1 MRERVERLLAGG
13 DFAAVH
19 VEQVQALPQAAP
31 ALARGLRVVLRA
43 QNVESD
49 LWRAAA
55 ERGGLGGLRRL
66 GAAVEARRLAR
77 WEGRAVAAVAVT
89 AALTAADA
97 ARLAALAAA
106 SAPGRAPRVV
116 HLPAP
121 FPGWQPAATR
131 PLPGAPAVV
140 VLGSGGWLPNRQA
153 ARWFTGEV
161 WPTVRRAC
169 PGARLHLFGEGELG
183 GAAGAAGAIEA
194 GVVAHPPPADSR
206 EAFAPGAILV
216 VPLRIASGVRMKILE
231 AWARGVP
238 VVATP
243 EAAAGLDAES
253 GRDLLIA
260 ATAGDLAVAVARL
273 AASPELAARL
283 VEGGRALL
291 AAHHQPAAIADRLIA
306 LYRGE

>member
-1 MRERVERLLAGG
+1 MRERVERLLADG

-31 ALARGLRVVLRA
+31 ALARGLTVVLRA

-55 ERGGLGGLRRL
+55 ERGGLRGLQRF
-66 GAAVEARRLAR
+66 GATVEARRLAR

-97 ARLAALAAA
+97 ARLSELAADSKPA
-106 SAPGRAPRVV
+106 TAPRVV

-121 FPGWQPAATR
+121 FPGSLPAATR

-140 VLGSGGWLPNRQA
+140 VLGSGGWLPNRDGA
-153 ARWFTGEV
+153 GWFKGEV
-161 WPTVRRAC
+161 WPAVRRAC
-169 PGARLHLFGEGELG
+169 PGARLHLFGEGEEVG
-183 GAAGAAGAIEA
+183 RAGAIEP

-206 EAFAPGAILV
+206 EAFPPGAILA

-253 GRDLLIA
+253 GRDLLLA
-260 ATAGDLAVAVARL
+260 ATAEELAAAIARL

-291 AAHHQPAAIADRLIA
+291 AARHQPAAIADRLIA